1 MVSGCFWQIVP
12 ENTIPL
18 AESMAPTEDLPF
30 WVATNLELQL
40 RSTLR

>member
-1 MVSGCFWQIVP
+1 MVSGCFRQIVP

-18 AESMAPTEDLPF
+18 AELMAPTEDLPF